1 MPKPEA
7 TSQYDPFGMLLS
19 GRSWEAGNDYRF
31 GFNGKEGD
39 PELYGNGNIY
49 DYGFRIYNPRLGKFL
64 SVDPLTSGYAWY
76 SPYQYAGNKPIWC
89 KDLDGLED
97 GISTGMMVNNW
108 EAQDRAFDN
117 GNITFDEL
125 VEKRTRSQMAVGMGG
140 SAGTLIVMAGQGG
153 RTVFWWAV
161 RNPYTATAVG
171 NFAMGLA
178 DPNPVG
184 NWDTPGPIDDAGRAT
199 RQVVVKNLAGKTVGN
214 WSSSKMLNVT
224 ASNAKLWGG
233 NSVGLVANKTTTILG
248 KTNDIDFIRAYGVH
262 REGANTGSLNIL
274 CRNNEWNQIA
284 GKYGDPDNLDLIGLQ
299 KARMEFFNSY
309 NKPWLQ
315 AAIDRG
321 DNFRLVS
328 DPTSPKAIF
337 ANSVDETGGLT
348 TFGME
353 VEHLEKAGY
362 TFLNGSAVKQ

>member
-1 MPKPEA
+1 MTVPNP
-7 TSQYDPFGMLLS
+7 TLHYHPFGMLLS

-233 NSVGLVANKTTTILG
+233 NSVGLVANKTTTIIG
-248 KTNDIDFIRAYGVH
+248 RSDDVDFVRAFGVH
-262 REGANTGSLNIL
+262 REGMNTGSLNIL
-274 CRNNEWNQIA
+274 SKNLEWKQIA
-284 GKYGDPDNLDLIGLQ
+284 SKYGNPNNLDEIGLQ
-299 KARMEFFNSY
+299 NARQDFFDTY

-315 AAIDRG
+315 DAINRG
-321 DNFRLVS
+321 DNIRLLS
-328 DPTSPKAIF
+328 DPFDESAIY
-337 ANSVDETGGLT
+337 ANGLDASRGYT

-353 VEHLEKAGY
+353 VKYLTEAGY
-362 TFLNGSAVKQ
+362 KFENGIANK